1 MGGGKKSK
9 SSKKYYAVA
18 SGRKP
23 GVYESWD
30 ECKAQVYSYPGA
42 SHKVRGKFPFFRAF
56 PPSSENL

>member
-42 SHKVRGKFPFFRAF
+42 SHKVNKIPFFFAGFSPF
-56 PPSSENL
+56 P

>member
-42 SHKVRGKFPFFRAF
+42 SHKVRQISIFRAF